1 MFAKNLPLS
10 EDSMH
15 ESCKSLMDVVDDEQA
30 KILLFFMFSKS
41 FSPKCVTDS

>member
-10 EDSMH
+10 EDSMQ
-15 ESCKSLMDVVDDEQA
+15 SCKSLMDVVDDEQA